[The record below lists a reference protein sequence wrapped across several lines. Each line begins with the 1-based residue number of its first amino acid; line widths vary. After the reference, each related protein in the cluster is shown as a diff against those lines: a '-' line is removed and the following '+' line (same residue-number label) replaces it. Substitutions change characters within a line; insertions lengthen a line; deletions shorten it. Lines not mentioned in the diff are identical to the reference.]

1 MDIELNGGDTLKST
15 RRLEYKYRISYK
27 EYIQLKPLLENLL
40 IHDKHGL
47 EDSYPITS
55 IYLDDVYHSGAMDKA
70 FGNEHHKK
78 YRLRYYHDPNQMK
91 LELKEKV
98 GHDAVKSS
106 VPISNKLYQAILNH
120 DLDVLEEH
128 FSDPLIRRYTLDML
142 RYHYVPQATIYYLRE
157 AYKDPSDNVRITFDH
172 LLQVSPFLPE
182 ESLEYLHLMRGSD
195 LILEVKYEHYL
206 PKEVQAVL
214 RRHKLHQISVS
225 KYFLGYEQITT

>member
-1 MDIELNGGDTLKST
+1 MKTT
-15 RRLEYKYRISYK
+15 RRLEYKYKISYK
-27 EYIQLKPLLENLL
+27 EYLQLKPLLENLL
-40 IHDKHGL
+40 VHDKHGI

-78 YRLRYYHDPNQMK
+78 YRIRYYHDHNNMK

-98 GHDAVKSS
+98 GHDSVKSS
-106 VPISNKLYQAILNH
+106 VTISRTVYDAILQH
-120 DLDVLEEH
+120 DLDILEQH
-128 FSDPLIRRYTLDML
+128 FEDPLIRRYALDMC
-142 RYHYVPQATIYYLRE
+142 RYHYRPQATIYYERE
-157 AYKDPSDNVRITFDH
+157 AYKDPSDNCRVTFDH
-172 LLQVSPFLPE
+172 RLQVSPFLPE
-182 ESLEYLHLMRGSD
+182 DSLEYLHLMRSTD

-206 PKEVQAVL
+206 PKEVQVVL